1 MFCPHNNFGCKELKF
16 KYFKIELA
24 DMSNEIEKKLFEQLF
39 GHALET
45 LANKLMNTTNKEE
58 NQIIVNNINKNKDK
72 LYEQDGFSD
81 WVIQPNDQRINLIDP
96 IDLILNFNET
106 IH

>member
-1 MFCPHNNFGCKELKF
+1 
-16 KYFKIELA
+16 
-24 DMSNEIEKKLFEQLF
+24 
-39 GHALET
+39 
-45 LANKLMNTTNKEE
+45 MNTTNKEG

-81 WVIQPNDQRINLIDP
+81 WVIQPNDQGINLIDP

>member
-1 MFCPHNNFGCKELKF
+1 
-16 KYFKIELA
+16 
-24 DMSNEIEKKLFEQLF
+24 
-39 GHALET
+39 
-45 LANKLMNTTNKEE
+45 MNTTNKEG

>member
-1 MFCPHNNFGCKELKF
+1 M
-16 KYFKIELA
+16 
-24 DMSNEIEKKLFEQLF
+24 
-39 GHALET
+39 
-45 LANKLMNTTNKEE
+45 
-58 NQIIVNNINKNKDK
+58 NKNEDK